1 MSHASHTL
9 VPPRIVFC
17 LAGIFTGF
25 ISFYTTSGF
34 LDASE
39 TTHVIHFNGVFFGF
53 AVSTML
59 VGYMQI
65 SPVKAFLIILAFGV
79 SWEMAFWFAFWFNG
93 FWTGA
98 LFGYSGPANMF
109 VDLVYVLACGVAGFI
124 GAGVIMLS
132 LATLIQRFRDRIFY
146 LRILV
151 AGTLVALMLPLV
163 GFGVLLIPFFVAW
176 QGIAAF
182 LIGHVV
188 EKANG
193 EECECKS

>member
-9 VPPRIVFC
+9 VPPRIAFC

-25 ISFYTTSGF
+25 VSFYTTSA
-34 LDASE
+34 LMEAPE

-65 SPVKAFLIILAFGV
+65 SPMKAFLIILAFGV
-79 SWEMAFWFAFWFNG
+79 SWEMAFWFVYWFNL
-93 FWTGA
+93 WIVS

-109 VDLVYVLACGVAGFI
+109 VDLVNVLSFGVAGFI